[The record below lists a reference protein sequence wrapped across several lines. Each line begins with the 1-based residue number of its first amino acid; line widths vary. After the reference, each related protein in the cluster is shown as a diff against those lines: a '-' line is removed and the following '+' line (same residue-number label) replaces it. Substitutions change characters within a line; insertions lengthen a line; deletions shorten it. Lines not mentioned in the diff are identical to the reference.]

1 MVRETSLDLRT
12 TTKTRTSFVRE
23 RSRIICHFGSKTTCF
38 ASVFLRVFRDKKCV
52 MTAIVLY
59 MYDTLAEKDV
69 LMSFDE
75 LEAQN
80 SRLCKS
86 LSRGDDFFSKFLCR
100 RAAVNEFP
108 ACVIHVT
115 DNYACELRMTKQ
127 TNSYSS
133 SFSELKLR
141 KKNLFQFSELD
152 SPNGAKLFSRQPD
165 RSRRVARGSGVSV
178 REVQELLS
186 QYTKFAAMVKKMGG
200 IKGLFKGKLFP
211 T

>member
-1 MVRETSLDLRT
+1 MKTVLR
-12 TTKTRTSFVRE
+12 K
-23 RSRIICHFGSKTTCF
+23 G
-38 ASVFLRVFRDKKCV
+38 LR
-52 MTAIVLY
+52 
-59 MYDTLAEKDV
+59 
-69 LMSFDE
+69 
-75 LEAQN
+75 
-80 SRLCKS
+80 
-86 LSRGDDFFSKFLCR
+86 
-100 RAAVNEFP
+100 
-108 ACVIHVT
+108 
-115 DNYACELRMTKQ
+115 Q

>member
-1 MVRETSLDLRT
+1 
-12 TTKTRTSFVRE
+12 
-23 RSRIICHFGSKTTCF
+23 
-38 ASVFLRVFRDKKCV
+38 
-52 MTAIVLY
+52 MTAIALN
-59 MYDTLAEKDV
+59 MDDALAEKDV
-69 LMSFDE
+69 LMIFDE
-75 LEAQN
+75 LEGQN
-80 SRLCKS
+80 SLS
-86 LSRGDDFFSKFLCR
+86 YQYLSRGDDFSSRFLCGQ
-100 RAAVNEFP
+100 AAVNEFP
-108 ACVIHVT
+108 ACVTCHGQLCMRT
-115 DNYACELRMTKQ
+115 MTKQ

-133 SFSELKLR
+133 LFSDLKLR
-141 KKNLFQFSELD
+141 NKNLLQFSELD